1 MPMFRGMTQR
11 LVIGVNAV
19 AVAASNASAALTV
32 DPIAT
37 TDFMTVAGAV
47 VVALG
52 AFYAVKKALGL
63 LR

>member
-1 MPMFRGMTQR
+1 MKKFFSIVG
-11 LVIGVNAV
+11 LVGLMAV
-19 AVAASNASAALTV
+19 QSHAALTV
-32 DPIAT
+32 DPIDT

-52 AFYAVKKALGL
+52 AFWGVKKALGL